1 MSRMRVRIGLASM
14 MAAFAVA
21 AAIAQQAGAPGAA
34 AAPPT
39 VAPTGQASSRSM
51 WSVIADGMEWP
62 AYFILAGSLAV
73 IALITE
79 HFITIRRATIAPA
92 EQVKRTR
99 DLIEGRRFGDCLNN
113 LRNSNTFFARVLT
126 AALGHSRHGFD
137 AMHEAALE
145 KSHELSG
152 RLFRKAEYLNMLGNL
167 GPLMGLLGT
176 VYGMI
181 VAFHELGAGGGEA
194 GAGQLARGISLALV
208 NTLLGLFLAI
218 VGLLF
223 FGICRNRID
232 GLTVNATVQALDLLE
247 YFRPVASPATISAAA
262 AATAEPRRA
271 PQPAA
276 TATAQ

>member
-1 MSRMRVRIGLASM
+1 MGIRPSVCVPLWIVMGAC
-14 MAAFAVA
+14 AVA
-21 AAIAQQAGAPGAA
+21 SAQTTGTAA
-34 AAPPT
+34 AAP
-39 VAPTGQASSRSM
+39 AGQAATQSM
-51 WSVIADGMEWP
+51 WTVITRGMEWP

-73 IALITE
+73 IMLITE
-79 HFITIRRATIAPA
+79 HFVSIRRSTIAPP

-99 DLIEGRRFGDCLNN
+99 EMIETRRFADCLNS

-145 KSHELSG
+145 KSHELG
-152 RLFRKAEYLNMLGNL
+152 GQLFRKAEYMNMLGNL

-181 VAFHELGAGGGEA
+181 IAFNELGAGGGEA

-223 FGICRNRID
+223 YGICRNRID
-232 GLTVNATVQALDLLE
+232 GLTVQATVQALDLLE
-247 YFRPVASPATISAAA
+247 YFRPTAAGRGDS
-262 AATAEPRRA
+262 TGEPRRA
-271 PQPAA
+271 AAPAPQAAAPAKA
-276 TATAQ
+276 